1 MDLHLSV
8 ILGQN
13 HDASF
18 IQLDEGSRN
27 PESRV
32 NFASPLTLS
41 ETLVAAVKSFSTLVA
56 VLQERE
62 VKGRLELL
70 TLDGKPVIRAKRPAP
85 GAAYKFFHLDVPPK
99 AVANFLS
106 RRCFFRT
113 PVFQLKKGMVNLVV
127 GRNGEKFL
135 HEWLSHPAEA
145 GERLP
150 AGVTLNS
157 VNPHFYS
164 ADRPRLVRGQV
175 RCASVVTPPD
185 SWLLVRTVQDG
196 HYNRKR
202 RRVVFSIA
210 DAFLKKDSLIQSLY
224 PVRVSVKL
232 DHLNRGFSGCLSS
245 RDVTGSGFICS
256 EFGEDVFGRIEAPAL
271 LFTAIPLEVEA

>member
-8 ILGQN
+8 ILDRN

-27 PESRV
+27 PEPRV

-41 ETLVAAVKSFSTLVA
+41 ETLLAAVKSFSTLIA
-56 VLQERE
+56 ILRERE

-70 TLDGKPVIRAKRPAP
+70 TLDGKHVIRAKRLAP
-85 GAAYKFFHLDVPPK
+85 GVAYKFFPMDTLPE
-99 AVANFLS
+99 AVANFLN
-106 RRCFFRT
+106 RRYFFRT
-113 PVFQLKKGMVNLVV
+113 PVLQLKNSTVNLAV

-145 GERLP
+145 GELLP
-150 AGVTLNS
+150 SCVTLHS
-157 VNPHFYS
+157 VSPHFYS
-164 ADRPRLVRGQV
+164 ADRPRLVRGRV
-175 RCASVVTPPD
+175 RCARRVKPPD

-196 HYNRKR
+196 HYNRKG

-210 DAFLKKDSLIQSLY
+210 NAFLKKDSLIQSIY

-232 DHLNRGFSGCLSS
+232 DDLNRGFSGCLSS

-256 EFGEDVFGRIEAPAL
+256 KFGEDVFGRIESPAL
-271 LFTAIPLEVEA
+271 LFTEIPLEVEA